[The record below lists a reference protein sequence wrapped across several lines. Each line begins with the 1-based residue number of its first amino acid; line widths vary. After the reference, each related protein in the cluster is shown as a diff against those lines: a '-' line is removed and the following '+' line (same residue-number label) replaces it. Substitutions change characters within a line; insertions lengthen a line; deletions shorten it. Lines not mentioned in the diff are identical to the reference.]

1 MIGRVVGNYRI
12 AEKIGEGGMGA
23 VYRAVD
29 IMLDREV
36 ALKAIRPELSR
47 EPQIVERFRA
57 EARTLA
63 RVSHPAIANVYTFF
77 LEGEELFLALEF
89 LRGRTLSRVIET
101 GGAIPWQRA
110 VQLLASAMEG
120 IEQAHRCG
128 IVHRDLK
135 PDNLMLTEAGTLK
148 VMDFGIAR
156 VLGTGHLT
164 RTGLLVG
171 TLRYMSPE
179 QIRGEEVDGRAD
191 VYALG
196 AVLYEML
203 TGRTPFEGTS
213 DWAILRAQMEEIP
226 RPPGEQV
233 PLLPWWL
240 DRAVLKALAKHPAE
254 RFQSVEEMRLCL
266 LRQGETQ
273 PSARSADAA
282 AISSIADLPTLVTPP
297 GSRPALSS
305 FVPPPTL
312 PSMVTP
318 PVNAGNAGNAGGHTT
333 AASAPPP
340 LVTPPLGVTPPP
352 VPTAAWPGTP
362 PPVPPPPPIAP
373 IAASAA
379 PSTPPSSYRPVEL
392 PRKSGA
398 GRKIALVALALF
410 AFFGLA
416 IAGIFLLASLAPK
429 TPGDQPEAA
438 SSPAQEPA
446 ATGTAPQEPAP
457 VPPVEAEPAA
467 NPLPVPAPPKG
478 APRTTE
484 PAPADTDQAATT
496 EEPETPAEGRGNYN
510 DEPPPAAGRGGFE
523 ELHTLAAELGTMSGD
538 LVDKYKEFLSK
549 KEDSGAQLS
558 QSDEKLKD
566 DLEAF
571 QDAAVTFDKQF
582 QVGRWGRL
590 FGHRADDR
598 RKTRENVG
606 RLAALG
612 TQVEVLVDQVRPGPE
627 VRQAWVEV
635 RRRWKRV
642 GAIVSGIRD

>member
-29 IMLDREV
+29 LMLEREV

-63 RVSHPAIANVYTFF
+63 RVSHPAIANVYAFF
-77 LEGEELFLALEF
+77 YEGDELFLALEY
-89 LRGRTLSRVIET
+89 LRGRTLSKVIET

-135 PDNLMLTEAGTLK
+135 PDNLMLTETGTLK

-156 VLGTGHLT
+156 VLGSGHLT

-240 DRAVLKALAKHPAE
+240 DRAVLKALAKQPAE
-254 RFQSVEEMRLCL
+254 RFQSVEEMRLSL
-266 LRQGETQ
+266 LRQAETA
-273 PSARSADAA
+273 PSVRPALSADAA
-282 AISSIADLPTLVTPP
+282 AIADLPTIVTPP
-297 GSRPALSS
+297 GSRSAPV
-305 FVPPPTL
+305 FTPPPTL

-318 PVNAGNAGNAGGHTT
+318 PALPGAQVANAGGHTT
-333 AASAPPP
+333 AASVSASPPVATPPP
-340 LVTPPLGVTPPP
+340 VPAAAWPVTPPP
-352 VPTAAWPGTP
+352 VP
-362 PPVPPPPPIAP
+362 
-373 IAASAA
+373 
-379 PSTPPSSYRPVEL
+379 PSSSYRPVEL
-392 PRKSGA
+392 GRKGGA
-398 GRKIALVALALF
+398 GRKIAIVLVALF

-416 IAGIFLLASLAPK
+416 IAGLWLLASLAPSNSQSAQGTQT
-429 TPGDQPEAA
+429 TPSPTDTPPAA
-438 SSPAQEPA
+438 AQEPTPSA
-446 ATGTAPQEPAP
+446 
-457 VPPVEAEPAA
+457 EAEPAS
-467 NPLPVPAPPKG
+467 NPPPVPSLPKRG
-478 APRTTE
+478 PRTE
-484 PAPADTDQAATT
+484 PTTAPAATDQSATT
-496 EEPETPAEGRGNYN
+496 AEPETPETQETPAEGRGNYTG
-510 DEPPPAAGRGGFE
+510 EPPVSRQGAFE
-523 ELHTLAAELGTMSGD
+523 ELRTLAAELDTMSGD
-538 LVDKYKEFLSK
+538 LVDRYKELLSK
-549 KEDSGAQLS
+549 KEDSGAKLS
-558 QSDEKLKD
+558 RNDEKLKD

-582 QVGRWGRL
+582 QVGRWGRM
-590 FGHRADDR
+590 FGHRPDDR
-598 RKTRENVG
+598 RQTRENVS
-606 RLAALG
+606 RLATLG
-612 TQVEVLVDQVRPGPE
+612 PQVELLMNEVRPGPE
-627 VRQAWVEV
+627 VRQAWNEV

-642 GAIVSGIRD
+642 GAVVAGLRE

>member
-29 IMLDREV
+29 LMLEREV

-63 RVSHPAIANVYTFF
+63 RVSHPAIANVYAFF
-77 LEGEELFLALEF
+77 YEGDELFLALE
-89 LRGRTLSRVIET
+89 LVRGRTLSKVIET

-135 PDNLMLTEAGTLK
+135 PDNLMLTETGTLK

-156 VLGTGHLT
+156 VLGSGHLT

-179 QIRGEEVDGRAD
+179 QIRSEEVDGRAD

-233 PLLPWWL
+233 ALLPWWL
-240 DRAVLKALAKHPAE
+240 DRAVLKALAKQTTE
-254 RFQSVEEMRLCL
+254 RFQSVEEMRLSL
-266 LRQGETQ
+266 LRQAETA
-273 PSARSADAA
+273 PSVRPALPADAA
-282 AISSIADLPTLVTPP
+282 AIADLPTIVTPP
-297 GSRPALSS
+297 GARSAPL
-305 FVPPPTL
+305 FTPPPTL

-318 PVNAGNAGNAGGHTT
+318 PALPGANAAKAGGHTT
-333 AASAPPP
+333 AASASPAVAPPP
-340 LVTPPLGVTPPP
+340 VPAAAWPVTPPP
-352 VPTAAWPGTP
+352 VP
-362 PPVPPPPPIAP
+362 
-373 IAASAA
+373 
-379 PSTPPSSYRPVEL
+379 PSSSSSYRPVEL
-392 PRKSGA
+392 GRKGGA
-398 GRKIALVALALF
+398 GRKIAIVLVALF

-416 IAGIFLLASLAPK
+416 IAGLWLLASLAPSNPQSTQA
-429 TPGDQPEAA
+429 TPSPADTPQAA
-438 SSPAQEPA
+438 AQEPTPSA
-446 ATGTAPQEPAP
+446 
-457 VPPVEAEPAA
+457 EAEPAV
-467 NPLPVPAPPKG
+467 NPPPVPALPKR
-478 APRTTE
+478 APRTE
-484 PAPADTDQAATT
+484 PVTAPAATDQPATT
-496 EEPETPAEGRGNYN
+496 AEPEAPETQETPAEGSGNYTG
-510 DEPPPAAGRGGFE
+510 EPPPTSRQGAFE
-523 ELHTLAAELGTMSGD
+523 ELHTLAAELDTMSGD
-538 LVDKYKEFLSK
+538 LVDRYKEFLSK
-549 KEDSGAQLS
+549 KEDSGAKLS
-558 QSDEKLKD
+558 ASDEKLKD

-582 QVGRWGRL
+582 QVGRWGRM
-590 FGHRADDR
+590 FGHKADDR
-598 RKTRENVG
+598 RQTRENVG

-612 TQVEVLVDQVRPGPE
+612 PQVELLMNEVRPGPE
-627 VRQAWVEV
+627 VRQAWNEV

-642 GAIVSGIRD
+642 GAVAAGLRE

>member
-57 EARTLA
+57 EAKTLA

-156 VLGTGHLT
+156 VLGSGHLT

-179 QIRGEEVDGRAD
+179 QTR
-191 VYALG
+191 
-196 AVLYEML
+196 
-203 TGRTPFEGTS
+203 
-213 DWAILRAQMEEIP
+213 
-226 RPPGEQV
+226 GEQV
-233 PLLPWWL
+233 ALLPWWL
-240 DRAVLKALAKHPAE
+240 DRAVLKALAKQPAD

-273 PSARSADAA
+273 PSARSVHPADAE
-282 AISSIADLPTLVTPP
+282 SIADLPTIVTPP
-297 GSRPALSS
+297 GSRPT

-318 PVNAGNAGNAGGHTT
+318 PVNAGNAGGHTT
-333 AASAPPP
+333 AAS
-340 LVTPPLGVTPPP
+340 
-352 VPTAAWPGTP
+352 
-362 PPVPPPPPIAP
+362 
-373 IAASAA
+373 
-379 PSTPPSSYRPVEL
+379 PS
-392 PRKSGA
+392 
-398 GRKIALVALALF
+398 
-410 AFFGLA
+410 
-416 IAGIFLLASLAPK
+416 
-429 TPGDQPEAA
+429 
-438 SSPAQEPA
+438 
-446 ATGTAPQEPAP
+446 
-457 VPPVEAEPAA
+457 
-467 NPLPVPAPPKG
+467 
-478 APRTTE
+478 
-484 PAPADTDQAATT
+484 
-496 EEPETPAEGRGNYN
+496 
-510 DEPPPAAGRGGFE
+510 
-523 ELHTLAAELGTMSGD
+523 
-538 LVDKYKEFLSK
+538 
-549 KEDSGAQLS
+549 
-558 QSDEKLKD
+558 
-566 DLEAF
+566 
-571 QDAAVTFDKQF
+571 
-582 QVGRWGRL
+582 
-590 FGHRADDR
+590 
-598 RKTRENVG
+598 
-606 RLAALG
+606 
-612 TQVEVLVDQVRPGPE
+612 
-627 VRQAWVEV
+627 
-635 RRRWKRV
+635 
-642 GAIVSGIRD
+642 

>member
-1 MIGRVVGNYRI
+1 
-12 AEKIGEGGMGA
+12 
-23 VYRAVD
+23 VD
-29 IMLDREV
+29 LMLEREV

-63 RVSHPAIANVYTFF
+63 RVSHPAIANVYAFF
-77 LEGEELFLALEF
+77 YEGDELFLALE
-89 LRGRTLSRVIET
+89 LVRGRTLSKVIET

-135 PDNLMLTEAGTLK
+135 PDNLMLTETGTLK

-156 VLGTGHLT
+156 VLGSGHLT

-233 PLLPWWL
+233 ALLPWWL
-240 DRAVLKALAKHPAE
+240 DRAVLKALAKQTTE
-254 RFQSVEEMRLCL
+254 RFQSVEEMRLSL
-266 LRQGETQ
+266 LRQAETA
-273 PSARSADAA
+273 PSVRPALPADAA
-282 AISSIADLPTLVTPP
+282 AIADLPTIVTPP
-297 GSRPALSS
+297 GARSAPL
-305 FVPPPTL
+305 FTPPPTL

-318 PVNAGNAGNAGGHTT
+318 PALPGAKAAKAGGHTT
-333 AASAPPP
+333 AASASPA
-340 LVTPPLGVTPPP
+340 VTPPP
-352 VPTAAWPGTP
+352 VPAAAWPVTP
-362 PPVPPPPPIAP
+362 PPVPP
-373 IAASAA
+373 S
-379 PSTPPSSYRPVEL
+379 SSSYRPVEL
-392 PRKSGA
+392 GRKSGA
-398 GRKIALVALALF
+398 GRKIAIVLVALF

-416 IAGIFLLASLAPK
+416 IAGLWLLASLAPSNPQSTTQA
-429 TPGDQPEAA
+429 TP
-438 SSPAQEPA
+438 SPADTPQTAAQEPA
-446 ATGTAPQEPAP
+446 AST
-457 VPPVEAEPAA
+457 EAEPAA
-467 NPLPVPAPPKG
+467 SPRSVPVQPRETPSTEQPAPT
-478 APRTTE
+478 AE
-484 PAPADTDQAATT
+484 PETPEAQ
-496 EEPETPAEGRGNYN
+496 ETPAEGRGDYTG
-510 DEPPPAAGRGGFE
+510 EPPPTSRQGAFE
-523 ELHTLAAELGTMSGD
+523 ELHTLAAELDTMSGD
-538 LVDKYKEFLSK
+538 LVDRYKEFLSK
-549 KEDSGAQLS
+549 KEDSGAKPS
-558 QSDEKLKD
+558 RSDEKLKD

-582 QVGRWGRL
+582 QVGRWGRM
-590 FGHRADDR
+590 FGHKADDR
-598 RKTRENVG
+598 RQTRENVG

-612 TQVEVLVDQVRPGPE
+612 PQVELLMNEVRPGPE
-627 VRQAWVEV
+627 VRQAWNEV

-642 GAIVSGIRD
+642 GAVAAGLRE

>member
-29 IMLDREV
+29 LMLEREV

-63 RVSHPAIANVYTFF
+63 RVSHPAIANVYAFF
-77 LEGEELFLALEF
+77 YEGDELFLALE
-89 LRGRTLSRVIET
+89 LVRGRTLSRVIET
-101 GGAIPWQRA
+101 EGAIPWQRA

-135 PDNLMLTEAGTLK
+135 PDNLMLTETGTVK

-156 VLGTGHLT
+156 VLGSGHLT

-240 DRAVLKALAKHPAE
+240 DRAVLKALAKQPAE
-254 RFQSVEEMRLCL
+254 RFQNVEEMRLCL
-266 LRQGETQ
+266 LRQAETM
-273 PSARSADAA
+273 PSVRPALSADAA
-282 AISSIADLPTLVTPP
+282 AIADLPTLVTPP
-297 GSRPALSS
+297 GSRQAPL
-305 FVPPPTL
+305 FTPPPTL

-318 PVNAGNAGNAGGHTT
+318 PVLPAAKAANVANAGGHTT
-333 AASAPPP
+333 AASAPANPP
-340 LVTPPLGVTPPP
+340 APAVTPPP
-352 VPTAAWPGTP
+352 VPAAAWPVTP
-362 PPVPPPPPIAP
+362 PPI
-373 IAASAA
+373 
-379 PSTPPSSYRPVEL
+379 PPSSYRPVEIS
-392 PRKSGA
+392 RKGGT
-398 GRKIALVALALF
+398 GRKIAIVLGALVVFCVLAF
-410 AFFGLA
+410 AGLL
-416 IAGIFLLASLAPK
+416 LLASLAPS
-429 TPGDQPEAA
+429 TPQTTQTTTP
-438 SSPAQEPA
+438 SPADTPQTAAQEPA
-446 ATGTAPQEPAP
+446 PSA
-457 VPPVEAEPAA
+457 EAEPAA
-467 NPLPVPAPPKG
+467 SPRSVPAPPRES
-478 APRTTE
+478 PRTE
-484 PAPADTDQAATT
+484 QPATT
-496 EEPETPAEGRGNYN
+496 EEPETPEAQATPAEGRGTYTS
-510 DEPPPAAGRGGFE
+510 EPPTSRQGAFE
-523 ELHTLAAELGTMSGD
+523 ELHTLAAELDTMSGD
-538 LVDKYKEFLSK
+538 LVDRYKEFLSK
-549 KEDSGAQLS
+549 KEDSSARLTRN
-558 QSDEKLKD
+558 DEKLKD

-590 FGHRADDR
+590 FGHKADDR
-598 RKTRENVG
+598 RQTRENVS
-606 RLAALG
+606 RLAVLG
-612 TQVEVLVDQVRPGPE
+612 PQVELLMNEVRPGPE
-627 VRQAWVEV
+627 VRQAWNEV
-635 RRRWKRV
+635 RHRWKRV
-642 GAIVSGIRD
+642 GAVVAGIRE

>member
-57 EARTLA
+57 EAKTLA

-156 VLGTGHLT
+156 VLGSGHLT

-179 QIRGEEVDGRAD
+179 QIRGEEVDGRTD

-233 PLLPWWL
+233 ALLPWWL
-240 DRAVLKALAKHPAE
+240 DRAVLKALAKQPAD

-273 PSARSADAA
+273 PSARSVHPADAE
-282 AISSIADLPTLVTPP
+282 SIADLPTIVTPP
-297 GSRPALSS
+297 GSRPT

-318 PVNAGNAGNAGGHTT
+318 PVNAGNAGGHTT
-333 AASAPPP
+333 AASPSPPA
-340 LVTPPLGVTPPP
+340 VTPPP
-352 VPTAAWPGTP
+352 VPTAAWPVMP
-362 PPVPPPPPIAP
+362 PPVPQVV
-373 IAASAA
+373 AASAA
-379 PSTPPSSYRPVEL
+379 GPSTPPSSYRPVEL
-392 PRKSGA
+392 GRKSGV

-416 IAGIFLLASLAPK
+416 IAGLWLLASLAPK
-429 TPGDQPEAA
+429 TPADTPEAA
-438 SSPAQEPA
+438 SSPPQEPA
-446 ATGTAPQEPAP
+446 APGTAPQEPTPAP
-457 VPPVEAEPAA
+457 PAEAEPAT
-467 NPLPVPAPPKG
+467 NPRPVPAPGKG
-478 APRTTE
+478 TPRTE
-484 PAPADTDQAATT
+484 PAPADTDQAAATT
-496 EEPETPAEGRGNYN
+496 EPETPETPAEGRGNYN
-510 DEPPPAAGRGGFE
+510 DEPPVAGGGGFE
-523 ELHTLAAELGTMSGD
+523 ELRTLAAELGTMSGD
-538 LVDKYKEFLSK
+538 LVDRYKEHLSK
-549 KEDSGAQLS
+549 KEDGGATLS
-558 QSDEKLKD
+558 PADEKLKD

-582 QVGRWGRL
+582 QVGRWGRM
-590 FGHRADDR
+590 FGHRPDDR
-598 RKTRENVG
+598 RKTRENVR
-606 RLAALG
+606 RLATLG
-612 TQVEVLVDQVRPGPE
+612 TQVEVLMDEVRPGRE
-627 VRQAWVEV
+627 VRQAWIEV

-642 GAIVSGIRD
+642 GAIVAGIRD